1 MRRASTVIDASA
13 NATTMT
19 KGETSSDGRNA
30 AESGD
35 AVSKPDARVLL
46 DFLFSLGQAYLAGG
60 EQTAQVELTLRR
72 VASAYGMRRTS
83 VVAFPTA
90 ILIRMSD
97 GATQHVDLAPGPGR
111 GLRLDQIAHVYT
123 LGAAAQRGE
132 VVPELGLQRLN
143 AIMREPARFGFVGSI
158 LGHTILTVGVAMIL
172 VPAFESLLYAALL
185 GALIGAVKLVKGG
198 QPVFAV
204 PLPVI
209 AAAIVSGVVFSAV
222 RYGYG
227 VEPLHV
233 LVPPLVTFL
242 PGVMLTM
249 GMVEL
254 AYGDMVSGSSRLI
267 TGFVQLVLLAFGLA
281 AGAMVV
287 GMRSDFGSD
296 VVPLVDPIPWVPWLG
311 VVVFGLGVSIHFSAP
326 RRSLPW
332 MLLVMLAAF
341 AAQQMATRT
350 FGSETSGF
358 WGALVAT
365 PLAYL
370 VQMRFGGP
378 PAMVTFLPSFWV
390 LVPGALG
397 LLSVKRMLTDR
408 AAGIDGLVTVVFVIA
423 SIALG
428 TLMGAA
434 LYKWV
439 TETFGAWQFRLGRA
453 DRPRRGESKQ

>member
-1 MRRASTVIDASA
+1 MSTTDQAAGDRGRASGPGAEPEG
-13 NATTMT
+13 
-19 KGETSSDGRNA
+19 GERA
-30 AESGD
+30 
-35 AVSKPDARVLL
+35 PDPRVLL
-46 DFLFSLGQAYLAGG
+46 DFLVSLGQAYLAGG
-60 EQTAQVELTLRR
+60 EQTAQIELILRR
-72 VASAYGMRRTS
+72 VGSAYGMRRTS

-90 ILIRMSD
+90 LLIRMSD
-97 GATQHVDLAPGPGR
+97 GEIQHVDVAPGPGR
-111 GLRLDQIAHVYT
+111 GLRLDQIADVYT

-132 VVPELGLQRLN
+132 IIPELGLQRLN
-143 AIMREPARFGFVGSI
+143 AIMRSPPRYGAIGSVI
-158 LGHTILTVGVAMIL
+158 GHTILTVGVAMLL
-172 VPAFESLLYAALL
+172 VPTLNGLGYAAVLGLIIGLL
-185 GALIGAVKLVKGG
+185 RLVKGG
-198 QPVFAV
+198 QPILAV
-204 PLPVI
+204 PLPVV
-209 AAAIVSGVVFSAV
+209 AAALVSGVVFLLS
-222 RYGYG
+222 RGGYTI
-227 VEPLHV
+227 EPLHL

-281 AGAMVV
+281 AGAMLV
-287 GMRSDFGSD
+287 GMSAGVGADAA
-296 VVPLVDPIPWVPWLG
+296 PIADPMKSLPWLG
-311 VVVFGLGVSIHFSAP
+311 VVVFGIGVSIHFSAP

-341 AAQQMATRT
+341 AAQQLGTRV

-358 WGALVAT
+358 WGAAVAA
-365 PLAYL
+365 PLSYL
-370 VQMRFGGP
+370 VQLRFRGP

-408 AAGIDGLVTVVFVIA
+408 SAGIDGLVTVVFVIA

-434 LYKWV
+434 IYKWV
-439 TETFGAWQFRLGRA
+439 SETFGSWQSRMGRA
-453 DRPRRGESKQ
+453 DPTNRGTPKR

>member
-1 MRRASTVIDASA
+1 MTNGQTSSVSGNDESKPPQTNERGASA
-13 NATTMT
+13 T
-19 KGETSSDGRNA
+19 
-30 AESGD
+30 
-35 AVSKPDARVLL
+35 PDPRILL

-72 VASAYGMRRTS
+72 VASAYGMRRTA

-90 ILIRMSD
+90 IFVRISD
-97 GATQHVDLAPGPGR
+97 GTTQHVDLAPGPGR
-111 GLRLDQIAHVYT
+111 SLRLDQIAEVYT
-123 LGAAAQRGE
+123 LGAQAQRGE

-143 AIMREPARFGFVGSI
+143 AIMREPPRFGALGSI
-158 LGHTILTVGVAMIL
+158 VGHTILTVGVAMLL
-172 VPAFESLLYAALL
+172 VPAIESLLYAAAL
-185 GALIGAVKLVKGG
+185 GAIIGVVKLLKGN

-204 PLPVI
+204 PLPVV
-209 AAAIVSGVVFSAV
+209 AAAIVSGLVFSLV

-227 VEPLHV
+227 LEPIHV

-242 PGVMLTM
+242 PGMMLTM

-254 AYGDMVSGSSRLI
+254 AYGDMVSGSARLI
-267 TGFVQLVLLAFGLA
+267 SGFVQLVLLAFGLA

-287 GMRSDFGSD
+287 GMSGGFGAD
-296 VVPLVDPIPWVPWLG
+296 AIPLVDPMPWVPWLG
-311 VVVFGLGVSIHFSAP
+311 VLVFGIGVSMHFSAP
-326 RRSLPW
+326 KRSLPW
-332 MLLVMLAAF
+332 MLLVMFAAF
-341 AAQQMATRT
+341 AAQQLGTRA

-358 WGALVAT
+358 WGALLAT
-365 PLAYL
+365 PLSYL
-370 VQMRFGGP
+370 IQLRFNGP

-434 LYKWV
+434 LYKWISESFGSWQLRMGR
-439 TETFGAWQFRLGRA
+439 TEKKENGKG
-453 DRPRRGESKQ
+453 K